1 MIVAVS
7 PGDLVCAVP
16 GPLTATCA
24 AGDMAIGTGSA
35 VTGSVMSGVVEG
47 LGQALFDSWWTV
59 QAKVLTLWVHIPTP
73 DAQDLAGPGHVRG
86 YVAWLTAVVLLVS
99 VLGAALR
106 TMLARDGR
114 SLADLGRTVVVT
126 LVVSGVGV
134 ASAVALLRAGD
145 AIAAALIDE
154 QALVVSAGTATE
166 VNAGLVATM
175 GGAAPI
181 VLAILGLLASITQFF
196 VLLGR
201 DAVLPL
207 VVVLLPLAAAAGGTI
222 LGRAWFGRLAAWLLA
237 LAFYKPAAAVVY
249 AVVLVQ
255 LRTADS
261 GFRAM
266 TALAG
271 MVAAILVLPALLK
284 LFAPLTAGGGG
295 GGGGYAMA
303 TAAGTAARISA
314 GAVR

>member
-1 MIVAVS
+1 MSSFVA
-7 PGDLVCAVP
+7 
-16 GPLTATCA
+16 
-24 AGDMAIGTGSA
+24 
-35 VTGSVMSGVVEG
+35 G
-47 LGQALFDSWWTV
+47 LGQALFDSWWAL
-59 QAKVLTLWVHIPTP
+59 QAKVLTLWVHTPTP
-73 DAQDLAGPGHVRG
+73 TEQDLAGPGHVRG
-86 YVAWLTAVVLLVS
+86 YIAWLTGLVLLVS
-99 VLGAALR
+99 VLAAAVR
-106 TMLARDGR
+106 TVLVRDGR
-114 SLADLGRTVVVT
+114 SLADLGRTVALT

-134 ASAVALLRAGD
+134 AAAVALLRAGD

-154 QALVVSAGTATE
+154 QALVTSAGGASE
-166 VNAGLVATM
+166 VNAGLMASL

-181 VLAILGLLASITQFF
+181 ILAILGLLASITQFF

-207 VVVLLPLAAAAGGTI
+207 VVVLLPLAAAAGGTV

-255 LRTADS
+255 LRTADT
-261 GFRAM
+261 GMRAL

-271 MVAAILVLPALLK
+271 MVAAILVLPALLR

-295 GGGGYAMA
+295 GGGGYATA
-303 TAAGTAARISA
+303 TAAGTAARMAA